1 MSPEQCRTKAGT
13 RGAPRPGVPIT
24 DQKPDADHKV
34 CLKCGLVYPKHR
46 VLKYRYLPPG
56 LHREVTRYVCR
67 TCIDQLPV
75 WERRRVVAP
84 ARRRRRSSSRAS
96 VVNPAAVAG
105 RARIR
110 ETKGSRPQEILAAHH
125 EVLKD
130 DPQRLSA
137 EFILELARVPRGGPE
152 HAARR
157 ATGTD

>member
-1 MSPEQCRTKAGT
+1 MSPEQCHTKTGT

-24 DQKPDADHKV
+24 DQKPDAEHKV

-67 TCIDQLPV
+67 ECFARMPAA
-75 WERRRVVAP
+75 ERRQVVVP
-84 ARRRRRSSSRAS
+84 AKRRKSSRAA

-105 RARIR
+105 LARLR
-110 ETKGSRPQEILAAHH
+110 ETKGESPQAILAAHH

-137 EFILELARVPRGGPE
+137 EFITALARMPRGRGEP
-152 HAARR
+152 
-157 ATGTD
+157 

>member
-13 RGAPRPGVPIT
+13 RGAPRPGIPIT

-56 LHREVTRYVCR
+56 LHREVIRYVCR
-67 TCIDQLPV
+67 ECFARMPAA
-75 WERRRVVAP
+75 ERRQVVVPAP
-84 ARRRRRSSSRAS
+84 RRKSSRAA

-105 RARIR
+105 QARLR
-110 ETKGSRPQEILAAHH
+110 ETKGESPQVILAAHH
-125 EVLKD
+125 EILKD
-130 DPQRLSA
+130 DLQRLSA
-137 EFILELARVPRGGPE
+137 EFILELARMPRGGPE

>member
-13 RGAPRPGVPIT
+13 RGAPRPGIPIT

-46 VLKYRYLPPG
+46 VLKYRYLPPS

-67 TCIDQLPV
+67 ECFARMPAA
-75 WERRRVVAP
+75 ERRQVVVP
-84 ARRRRRSSSRAS
+84 AKRRKSSQAA

-105 RARIR
+105 RARLR
-110 ETKGSRPQEILAAHH
+110 ETKGESPQAILAAHH
-125 EVLKD
+125 EILKD

-137 EFILELARVPRGGPE
+137 EFITALARMPRGGRTP
-152 HAARR
+152 
-157 ATGTD
+157 

>member
-13 RGAPRPGVPIT
+13 RGAPRPGIPIT

-56 LHREVTRYVCR
+56 LHREVIRYVCR
-67 TCIDQLPV
+67 DCFARMPAA
-75 WERRRVVAP
+75 ERRQVVVPAP
-84 ARRRRRSSSRAS
+84 RRKSSRAA

-105 RARIR
+105 HARLR
-110 ETKGSRPQEILAAHH
+110 ETKGESPQEILAAHH
-125 EVLKD
+125 EILKD

-137 EFILELARVPRGGPE
+137 EFILNLARRPV
-152 HAARR
+152 
-157 ATGTD
+157 TL

>member
-1 MSPEQCRTKAGT
+1 MSPEQCNPRT
-13 RGAPRPGVPIT
+13 RGRLSPRPGVPIT
-24 DQKPDADHKV
+24 ELPPDVSHKV

-67 TCIDQLPV
+67 ECFARMPAA
-75 WERRRVVAP
+75 ERRQVVVPAP
-84 ARRRRRSSSRAS
+84 RRKSSRAA

-105 RARIR
+105 QARLR
-110 ETKGSRPQEILAAHH
+110 EVKGGSPQEILAAHH

-137 EFILELARVPRGGPE
+137 EFITALARMPRGG
-152 HAARR
+152 ADR
-157 ATGTD
+157 G

>member
-13 RGAPRPGVPIT
+13 RGAPRPGIPIT

-56 LHREVTRYVCR
+56 LHREVIRYVCR
-67 TCIDQLPV
+67 ECFARMPAA
-75 WERRRVVAP
+75 ERRQVVVPAP
-84 ARRRRRSSSRAS
+84 RRKSSRAA

-105 RARIR
+105 QARLR
-110 ETKGSRPQEILAAHH
+110 ETKGESPQVILAAHH
-125 EVLKD
+125 EILKD
-130 DPQRLSA
+130 DLQRLSA

>member
-13 RGAPRPGVPIT
+13 RGAPRPGIPIT

-56 LHREVTRYVCR
+56 LHREVIRYVCR
-67 TCIDQLPV
+67 DCFARMPAA
-75 WERRRVVAP
+75 ERRQVVVPAP
-84 ARRRRRSSSRAS
+84 RRKSSRAAII
-96 VVNPAAVAG
+96 NPAAVAG
-105 RARIR
+105 QARLR
-110 ETKGSRPQEILAAHH
+110 ETKGESPQVILAAHH
-125 EVLKD
+125 EILKD
-130 DPQRLSA
+130 DLQRLSA

>member
-1 MSPEQCRTKAGT
+1 MPA
-13 RGAPRPGVPIT
+13 A
-24 DQKPDADHKV
+24 
-34 CLKCGLVYPKHR
+34 
-46 VLKYRYLPPG
+46 
-56 LHREVTRYVCR
+56 
-67 TCIDQLPV
+67 
-75 WERRRVVAP
+75 ERRQVVVP
-84 ARRRRRSSSRAS
+84 AKRRKSSQAA

-105 RARIR
+105 RAKLQ
-110 ETKGSRPQEILAAHH
+110 EVKGGSPQEILAAHH